1 MLEVR
6 DLRFAYG
13 GGGFSLHIPELILRP
28 GQSLGLGGPSGA
40 GKTTVL
46 KLLAGILAAQ
56 GGRVQIEG
64 AVPDRAVRLARM
76 GLVFQDFALV
86 EYLTSWDN
94 VLLPL
99 RLTGRL
105 QKDHEVRAAS
115 LLEAVEMAGHRDH
128 LVSRLSQGER
138 QRIAVVRALLHRP
151 ALLLADE
158 PTSALDTRRRNL
170 VAGLLQKELH
180 EHGTML
186 VLVTHDLE
194 LHEQAQQKISVE
206 AWCQPS

>member
-13 GGGFSLHIPELILRP
+13 AGGFSLHIPELTVEP
-28 GQSLGLGGPSGA
+28 GQSVGLGGPSGS

-46 KLLAGILAAQ
+46 RLLSGILTPRA
-56 GGRVQIEG
+56 GTVKVQG
-64 AVPDRAVRLARM
+64 AVPDRATRLSKT
-76 GLVFQDFALV
+76 GLIFQDFALL
-86 EYLTSWDN
+86 EYLTTWDN

-99 RLTGRL
+99 RLAGRL
-105 QKDHEVRAAS
+105 QADHEVRARA

-138 QRIAVVRALLHRP
+138 QRVAVARALLHRP

-158 PTSALDTRRRNL
+158 PTSALDTRRRDM
-170 VAGLLQKELH
+170 VSALLQREQR
-180 EHGTML
+180 EQGTML
-186 VLVTHDLE
+186 VLVTHDHE
-194 LHEQAQQKISVE
+194 LFETTERKVGVE
-206 AWCQPS
+206 AWSHAS